1 MVVTNLRQITESELP
16 GLIQVLSGRVAGG
29 FPSPAADHYEPPI
42 SLDDLVDIRAP
53 HVWLGEA
60 EGESMVPAG
69 ILTGTKLII
78 DRARDPQ
85 VGNVIVAYI
94 DNQPVVKRLDR
105 RLDGGWMLSSDN
117 PKYSPIEG
125 LETIEV
131 FGVVTWSLT
140 PHVPL

>member
-1 MVVTNLRQITESELP
+1 MVITNLRQITESELP
-16 GLIQVLSGRVAGG
+16 GVLFVLSGRAAGG
-29 FPSPAADHYEPPI
+29 FPSPAADHWEAPI
-42 SLDDLVDIRAP
+42 SLDELCELRCP

-60 EGESMVPAG
+60 EGESMAPAG

-78 DRARDPQ
+78 DRAREPQ
-85 VGNVIVAYI
+85 IGNVIVAYI

-105 RLDGGWMLSSDN
+105 RVDGGWMLSSDN
-117 PKYSPIEG
+117 TNFKPIEG

-140 PHVPL
+140 PHVP